1 MATLDSIADEI
12 GFTRNE
18 LMQSMVKFG
27 LTNRDWRNEGLTAHK
42 RLPRYQENPMAT
54 KPPSAAQLA
63 ARKKFAE
70 MARNGSLNR
79 KRQIAA
85 KQSGG
90 VKRNP
95 TKKTHAIKWG
105 SYGGDSKT
113 KHAFVDGAE
122 VIIFPIKKS
131 ETDFYDAPEWARA
144 IVEIFGDANHDN
156 SQYPVGSV
164 QNGKDNV
171 HGFVADSKKRSSNP
185 VKKTVSQ
192 KISQLVHEGY
202 PQKQAVAVALN
213 EERAGKVKRNP
224 AKVKYRDK
232 SKDMAAHH
240 VAGYSVH
247 KADRPY
253 YLATAWFTNKSDAM
267 EVAQE
272 VADRTG
278 VQYAVTKAV
287 TYFGPK

>member
-1 MATLDSIADEI
+1 
-12 GFTRNE
+12 
-18 LMQSMVKFG
+18 
-27 LTNRDWRNEGLTAHK
+27 
-42 RLPRYQENPMAT
+42 MAT

-63 ARKKFAE
+63 ARKRFAE

-85 KQSGG
+85 KKSGG

-105 SYGGDSKT
+105 SYGGDPKT

-185 VKKTVSQ
+185 AKKT
-192 KISQLVHEGY
+192 ISPKPARL
-202 PQKQAVAVALN
+202 
-213 EERAGKVKRNP
+213 AGVVKRNP
-224 AKVKYRDK
+224 QAKSAASSFSANFKYCVEAKR
-232 SKDMAAHH
+232 SLGSAGSVFEM
-240 VAGYSVH
+240 VAGFNTKTQAQNYID
-247 KADRPY
+247 AI
-253 YLATAWFTNKSDAM
+253 LASHP
-267 EVAQE
+267 
-272 VADRTG
+272 G
-278 VQYAVTKAV
+278 VTLRIK
-287 TYFGPK
+287 TYK

>member
-12 GFTRNE
+12 GYTRNE

-63 ARKKFAE
+63 ARARFAE
-70 MARNGSLNR
+70 MARSGVLNR
-79 KRQIAA
+79 KRQIAV
-85 KQSGG
+85 KKSGG

-95 TKKTHAIKWG
+95 TKKTPAIKWG
-105 SYGGDSKT
+105 SYGGDPKT

-156 SQYPVGSV
+156 SQYPVGGV

-185 VKKTVSQ
+185 AKKTVSE

-202 PQKQAVAVALN
+202 PQRQAVAVALN
-213 EERAGKVKRNP
+213 EQRAGKVKRNP
-224 AKVKYRDK
+224 QAKSVASAYSANFKYCVEAKRLLG
-232 SKDMAAHH
+232 SAGSVFEM
-240 VAGYSVH
+240 VAGFNTKTQAQNYIDAILASHPGVTLRIKTH
-247 KADRPY
+247 K
-253 YLATAWFTNKSDAM
+253 
-267 EVAQE
+267 
-272 VADRTG
+272 
-278 VQYAVTKAV
+278 
-287 TYFGPK
+287 

>member
-42 RLPRYQENPMAT
+42 RLPRYQENPGMAT
-54 KPPSAAQLA
+54 KPPSPAQLA
-63 ARKKFAE
+63 ARKRFAE

-85 KQSGG
+85 K
-90 VKRNP
+90 
-95 TKKTHAIKWG
+95 KKA
-105 SYGGDSKT
+105 
-113 KHAFVDGAE
+113 AAA
-122 VIIFPIKKS
+122 
-131 ETDFYDAPEWARA
+131 AP
-144 IVEIFGDANHDN
+144 
-156 SQYPVGSV
+156 
-164 QNGKDNV
+164 K
-171 HGFVADSKKRSSNP
+171 SNP
-185 VKKTVSQ
+185 RKKTVSQ

-213 EERAGKVKRNP
+213 EQRAGKVKRNP

-240 VAGYSVH
+240 VAGYAVH

-278 VQYAVTKAV
+278 IQYAVTKAV

>member
-1 MATLDSIADEI
+1 
-12 GFTRNE
+12 
-18 LMQSMVKFG
+18 
-27 LTNRDWRNEGLTAHK
+27 
-42 RLPRYQENPMAT
+42 MAT

-85 KQSGG
+85 KKSAG

-95 TKKTHAIKWG
+95 TKKTPAIKWG
-105 SYGGDSKT
+105 SYGGDPKT

-185 VKKTVSQ
+185 AKKTVSQ

-213 EERAGKVKRNP
+213 EQRAGKVKRNP
-224 AKVKYRDK
+224 TSGMVKGFAVVCMHPKPHTVAITTSMADAKKIGQDYASRQNVQ
-232 SKDMAAHH
+232 
-240 VAGYSVH
+240 VAIKPVSVH
-247 KADRPY
+247 KAHF
-253 YLATAWFTNKSDAM
+253 A
-267 EVAQE
+267 
-272 VADRTG
+272 
-278 VQYAVTKAV
+278 
-287 TYFGPK
+287 

>member
-12 GFTRNE
+12 GYSRNE

-42 RLPRYQENPMAT
+42 RLPRYEENPMAT
-54 KPPSAAQLA
+54 KPPSPAQLA
-63 ARKKFAE
+63 ARERFAE
-70 MARNGSLNR
+70 MARSGSLNR
-79 KRQIAA
+79 KRQIAS
-85 KQSGG
+85 KQKSAG

-95 TKKTHAIKWG
+95 TKRAPAIKWG
-105 SYGGDSKT
+105 SYGDDPKT

-131 ETDFYDAPEWARA
+131 ETDFYDMPEWTRA
-144 IVEIFGDANHDN
+144 IVEIFPDANHDN
-156 SQYPVGSV
+156 SQYPVGSI

-185 VKKTVSQ
+185 AKKTVSQ

-213 EERAGKVKRNP
+213 EQRAGKVKRNP
-224 AKVKYRDK
+224 SKTMKPKKISYESSLNRGVLKSYVVRDMEK
-232 SKDMAAHH
+232 NNDIAEFMS
-240 VAGYSVH
+240 
-247 KADRPY
+247 
-253 YLATAWFTNKSDAM
+253 KSDAM
-267 EVAQE
+267 KYARDYS
-272 VADRTG
+272 DRHD
-278 VQYAVTKAV
+278 VQVSV
-287 TYFGPK
+287 RSV

>member
-1 MATLDSIADEI
+1 
-12 GFTRNE
+12 
-18 LMQSMVKFG
+18 
-27 LTNRDWRNEGLTAHK
+27 
-42 RLPRYQENPMAT
+42 
-54 KPPSAAQLA
+54 
-63 ARKKFAE
+63 

-85 KQSGG
+85 KQKAG

-95 TKKTHAIKWG
+95 TKKTPAIKYG
-105 SYGGDSKT
+105 SYGGDPKT

-144 IVEIFGDANHDN
+144 IVEVFGDANHDN

-164 QNGKDNV
+164 QNGKDNIR
-171 HGFVADSKKRSSNP
+171 GFVADSKKRSSNP
-185 VKKTVSQ
+185 AKKTVSQ

-213 EERAGKVKRNP
+213 EQRAGKVKRNP

-240 VAGYSVH
+240 VAGYAVH

-278 VQYAVTKAV
+278 IQYAVTKAV

>member
-12 GFTRNE
+12 GYSRNE

-42 RLPRYQENPMAT
+42 RLPRYQENPGMAT
-54 KPPSAAQLA
+54 KPPSPAQLA
-63 ARKKFAE
+63 ARERFAE
-70 MARNGSLNR
+70 MARSGSLNR

-85 KQSGG
+85 KQKSAG

-95 TKKTHAIKWG
+95 TKKAPAIKWG
-105 SYGGDSKT
+105 SYGDDPKT

-131 ETDFYDAPEWARA
+131 ETDFYDMPEWTRA
-144 IVEIFGDANHDN
+144 IVEIFPDADHDN
-156 SQYPVGSV
+156 SQYPVGSI

-185 VKKTVSQ
+185 AKKTVSQ

-213 EERAGKVKRNP
+213 EQRAGKVKRNP
-224 AKVKYRDK
+224 ASGMVNGYAVVCMHPEPHTVAITMSMYEAKQIAQDYATRENVQVAIKPIKVH
-232 SKDMAAHH
+232 AAHF
-240 VAGYSVH
+240 A
-247 KADRPY
+247 
-253 YLATAWFTNKSDAM
+253 
-267 EVAQE
+267 
-272 VADRTG
+272 
-278 VQYAVTKAV
+278 
-287 TYFGPK
+287 